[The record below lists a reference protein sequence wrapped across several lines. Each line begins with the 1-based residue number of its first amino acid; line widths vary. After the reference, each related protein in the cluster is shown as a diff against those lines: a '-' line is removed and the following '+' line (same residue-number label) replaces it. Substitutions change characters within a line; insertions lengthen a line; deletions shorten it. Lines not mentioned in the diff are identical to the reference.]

1 MCFLADVFAKGNA
14 VDSCLSSLPT
24 FCRSVD
30 CEFWEQRFIATL
42 QKRPPSNTRKFV
54 KHVASRRTPASD
66 CRTPKRTQPLN
77 AKIRPGISRD
87 VSEAPRSTLF
97 GMHRIF
103 TVSYKKY
110 YVIFYILN
118 CVNCIQAITSYNFA
132 IVCIGYLLPAQ
143 QREQF
148 FCCLTHILWIK
159 SHKEH
164 KWQFTQC

>member
-1 MCFLADVFAKGNA
+1 MDNSVHA
-14 VDSCLSSLPT
+14 SSGS
-24 FCRSVD
+24 SVL
-30 CEFWEQRFIATL
+30 IATL
-42 QKRPPSNTRKFV
+42 QKRPPSNTKKVV
-54 KHVASRRTPASD
+54 KHVTSRRTPASG
-66 CRTPKRTQPLN
+66 CRTPKRAQSSN

-87 VSEAPRSTLF
+87 VSEAQRNTLRE
-97 GMHRIF
+97 MHRIF
-103 TVSYKKY
+103 TGLDKKY